1 MQLDELRLRD
11 ERLVPFLS
19 LPDDLWETIKL
30 LFRAVF
36 IIMVLF
42 LIASYFLALVLGP
55 MSFFLTEQG
64 RSVSGLY
71 PEQLPIMFFTV
82 IAFGIPAGFNFGT
95 LFLSLSVAYAA
106 CFVVAWRFHRD
117 LHQVIKSGFLHS
129 IRKLFDNF
137 LLAMPLIASMLL
149 TAVIFVQGL
158 QESQGVP
165 TGQAP
170 LPDDP
175 FKAFFWLAY
184 APLVEELGFR
194 ISPIGTVLIFYL
206 LSNLKSR
213 GVEFSWIEKLRILIL
228 APLFPERAKGQVG
241 VKTVRDYG
249 LKQGISLGEWIAL
262 LCTSIVFGLVHY
274 LFSGGWGVGKVT
286 SASMAGLVLGLTYL
300 VYGFQAPILLH
311 WFFNYY
317 FTAFEVATELHP
329 NLASLASMFESTI
342 VLLGLAGWISCA
354 ILAVHR
360 SLHTVAEGVE

>member
-1 MQLDELRLRD
+1 M
-11 ERLVPFLS
+11 
-19 LPDDLWETIKL
+19 
-30 LFRAVF
+30 
-36 IIMVLF
+36 
-42 LIASYFLALVLGP
+42 
-55 MSFFLTEQG
+55 
-64 RSVSGLY
+64 
-71 PEQLPIMFFTV
+71 
-82 IAFGIPAGFNFGT
+82 
-95 LFLSLSVAYAA
+95 
-106 CFVVAWRFHRD
+106 
-117 LHQVIKSGFLHS
+117 
-129 IRKLFDNF
+129 
-137 LLAMPLIASMLL
+137 
-149 TAVIFVQGL
+149 
-158 QESQGVP
+158 
-165 TGQAP
+165 
-170 LPDDP
+170 
-175 FKAFFWLAY
+175 
-184 APLVEELGFR
+184 
-194 ISPIGTVLIFYL
+194 
-206 LSNLKSR
+206 
-213 GVEFSWIEKLRILIL
+213 EFSWIEKLRILIL